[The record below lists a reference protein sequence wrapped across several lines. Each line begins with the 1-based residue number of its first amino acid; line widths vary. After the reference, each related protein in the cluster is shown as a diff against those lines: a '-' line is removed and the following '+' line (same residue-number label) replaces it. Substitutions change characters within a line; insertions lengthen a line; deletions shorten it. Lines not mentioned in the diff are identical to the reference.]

1 MGVSDYEK
9 TRGHKES
16 FWGASTVSGKSIR
29 LWGNRSDSFEVNMAV
44 LTELKNIH
52 KNKNKLQYVPNNGFI
67 LL

>member
-29 LWGNRSDSFEVNMAV
+29 LWGNRSDSFEVNMENA
-44 LTELKNIH
+44 EIC
-52 KNKNKLQYVPNNGFI
+52 
-67 LL
+67 